1 MNKKLL
7 SLAFLLGSLFF
18 VSCDKDKEAPKTSA
32 PEVSIDATDFSKWVY
47 FSLEQGKVVEVADP
61 ENSLDWDL
69 GFHFSDIRT
78 NSGASGRGQGGAFET
93 TLVEVTDVLNNI
105 PSADEFKTDT
115 KTYIIVQTHNQ
126 EGKHE
131 IKRAEA
137 GVNPILTT
145 VQTERVDADGK
156 PVRGPNNT
164 PIFDKSHRGAI
175 DFSHGAGGAQFKLSN
190 KVYLVR
196 MARGKLAKIKVIDY
210 RDAHDKSVHVKMQ
223 YSLVP

>member
-1 MNKKLL
+1 MNKRLL
-7 SLAFLLGSLFF
+7 SVLVLTLGFLF
-18 VSCDKDKEAPKTSA
+18 VSCDKKQDAPIASV
-32 PEVSIDATDFSKWVY
+32 PEISIDATDFSKWVY
-47 FSLEQGKVVEVADP
+47 FSLEQGKVVEVTNP
-61 ENSLDWDL
+61 EQSLDWDL

-78 NSGASGRGQGGAFET
+78 NGGASGKGQGAAVET
-93 TLVEVTDVLNNI
+93 TLTEVSQELKNI
-105 PSADEFKTDT
+105 PAAEMFKVDT
-115 KTYIIVQTHNQ
+115 KTYIIVQTHNAKG
-126 EGKHE
+126 EHE

-145 VQTERVDADGK
+145 VQTERVDAQGK

-164 PIFDKSHRGAI
+164 PIFDKSHKGAI
-175 DFSHGAGGAQFKLSN
+175 DFSHGVGGAQFKLSN

-196 MARGKLAKIKVIDY
+196 TAKGKLAKIKIIDY